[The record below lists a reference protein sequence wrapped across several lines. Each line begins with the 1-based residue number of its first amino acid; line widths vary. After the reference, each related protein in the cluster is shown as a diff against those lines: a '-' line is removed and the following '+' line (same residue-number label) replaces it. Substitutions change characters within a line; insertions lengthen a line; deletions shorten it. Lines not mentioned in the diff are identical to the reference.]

1 MSARFGFV
9 SVVPPFVGAQ
19 QEESVVAEY
28 VTALTAMGGQ
38 RVDAQTLD
46 SAGPLLYLVATGGTE
61 KVVMDLRA
69 RRAQVAPDEP
79 VVLLAHPGNNSL
91 PACLEV
97 LARLHQD
104 GTRGRILY
112 LRSAHDA
119 QDLALVLG
127 VVDDL
132 VAHTAL
138 RGSRIGL
145 IGDPSDWLVAST
157 PAADVVQGTWGPQVV
172 PIAIDDLL
180 ASIKGISSAAVAPA
194 AASLVSGA
202 SGVAEPS
209 GTDLADVARVHAALR
224 SMVDEYHLDAL
235 TVRCFDL
242 VLELE
247 TTGCFGLSQLT
258 DEGVI
263 AGCEG
268 DLVSTVGLL
277 WVRDLLG
284 ETPWMANPAQMDQS
298 ANTLWLAHC
307 TVPRTMV
314 SSYRLRSHFES
325 GQGVGIQGELPA
337 GPVTLLR
344 IGGTRMER
352 LWLAEG
358 EIIASGHAEDLCR
371 TQAEVR
377 LTSGHVSELLRESL
391 GNHIVVV
398 YGHHADRLRAWW
410 EMFI

>member
-1 MSARFGFV
+1 
-9 SVVPPFVGAQ
+9 
-19 QEESVVAEY
+19 
-28 VTALTAMGGQ
+28 
-38 RVDAQTLD
+38 
-46 SAGPLLYLVATGGTE
+46 
-61 KVVMDLRA
+61 
-69 RRAQVAPDEP
+69 
-79 VVLLAHPGNNSL
+79 
-91 PACLEV
+91 
-97 LARLHQD
+97 
-104 GTRGRILY
+104 
-112 LRSAHDA
+112 
-119 QDLALVLG
+119 
-127 VVDDL
+127 
-132 VAHTAL
+132 
-138 RGSRIGL
+138 
-145 IGDPSDWLVAST
+145 
-157 PAADVVQGTWGPQVV
+157 
-172 PIAIDDLL
+172 
-180 ASIKGISSAAVAPA
+180 
-194 AASLVSGA
+194 
-202 SGVAEPS
+202 
-209 GTDLADVARVHAALR
+209 
-224 SMVDEYHLDAL
+224 MVDEYHLDAL

-377 LTSGHVSELLRESL
+377 LTSGHVSELLREPL